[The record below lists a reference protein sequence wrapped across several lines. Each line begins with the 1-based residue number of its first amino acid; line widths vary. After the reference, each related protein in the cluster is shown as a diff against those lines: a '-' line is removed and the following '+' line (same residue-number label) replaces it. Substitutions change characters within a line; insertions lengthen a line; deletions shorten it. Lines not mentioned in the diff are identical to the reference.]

1 MNCFGLF
8 VSRADNFAGRKLRH
22 QIRIRHFTTNIAR
35 ASSPK
40 RSSACSLR
48 RVVCHRRSFRPELVL
63 DRSWIQNGSQYCSGQ
78 LKGMSKRKDFGR
90 EMVVPESAACGTSL
104 MRRTILKMVAF
115 RVHAFLH
122 CSVSSA
128 ANLKRWKT
136 YLSEDFE
143 LGMALPLP

>member
-90 EMVVPESAACGTSL
+90 EMVVPESAGG
-104 MRRTILKMVAF
+104 RRICPRISSWGWPCHF
-115 RVHAFLH
+115 RNLGRRL
-122 CSVSSA
+122 SS
-128 ANLKRWKT
+128 
-136 YLSEDFE
+136 
-143 LGMALPLP
+143 